1 VGEVQGKSAA
11 AIDQGERDVRQ
22 AKALDAV
29 HGDPFVRDLVDIFDA
44 TVIDKTINATTKG
57 S

>member
-1 VGEVQGKSAA
+1 
-11 AIDQGERDVRQ
+11 
-22 AKALDAV
+22 
-29 HGDPFVRDLVDIFDA
+29 VRDLVDIFDA